1 MTERTIKGTTM
12 LDVLIGTSN
21 PGKRGEFAEL
31 LTGLPLRLLTL
42 GDVGLADMN
51 VEEDGGTLEANS
63 LLKVRAYSAAS
74 GKLTLADDTG
84 LYVDALGGE
93 PGIYP
98 ARYGGSGLTMP
109 QRRQKLLTALTDTP
123 DALRTARF
131 VCVIALAGPPLPEP
145 LTVRGVCE
153 GRIGTQEDSTGRTGF
168 GYDPLFIPQG
178 YAEAFASLSAEEKNR
193 ISHRGLAAAQMRA
206 VLQKLVSS

>member
-1 MTERTIKGTTM
+1 M

-31 LTGLPLRLLTL
+31 LAGLPLRLLTL
-42 GDVGLADMN
+42 NDVGLAGMD
-51 VEEDGGTLEANS
+51 VEENGGSLEANS

-98 ARYGGSGLTMP
+98 ARYGGAELTMP
-109 QRRQKLLTALTDTP
+109 QRRQKLLNALAGVP
-123 DALRTARF
+123 DEQRTARF
-131 VCVIALAGPPLPEP
+131 VCVIALAGPPLAEP

-153 GRIGTQEDSTGRTGF
+153 GRIDQQEDTGGRGGF

-178 YAEAFASLSAEEKNR
+178 YTQTFSGLSAEEKNR
-193 ISHRGLAAAQMRA
+193 VSHRGLAAAQMRE
-206 VLQKLVSS
+206 VLTRLVSG

>member
-1 MTERTIKGTTM
+1 M
-12 LDVLIGTSN
+12 LDVLIGTTN

-31 LTGLPLRLLTL
+31 LDGLPLRLLTL
-42 GDVGLADMN
+42 NDVGLADMN

-84 LYVDALGGE
+84 LYVDAVGGE

-98 ARYGGSGLTMP
+98 ARYGGPGLTMP
-109 QRRQKLLTALTDTP
+109 QRRQKLLAALGATP
-123 DALRTARF
+123 DAQRTARF

-145 LTVRGVCE
+145 LTVRGVCV
-153 GRIGTQEDSTGRTGF
+153 GRIGIQEDSNGTTGF
-168 GYDPLFIPQG
+168 GYDPVFIPQG
-178 YAEAFASLSAEEKNR
+178 YAQTFASLLPEEKNR
-193 ISHRGLAAAQMRA
+193 ISHRGLAAAQVRTL
-206 VLQKLVSS
+206 LQQLIIPQS

>member
-1 MTERTIKGTTM
+1 M
-12 LDVLIGTSN
+12 LDVLIGTTN

-31 LTGLPLRLLTL
+31 LDGLPLRLLTL
-42 GDVGLADMN
+42 HDVGLADMN

-84 LYVDALGGE
+84 LYVDAVGGE

-98 ARYGGSGLTMP
+98 ARYGGPGLTMP
-109 QRRQKLLTALTDTP
+109 QRRQKLLAALGATP
-123 DALRTARF
+123 DAERTARF

-153 GRIGTQEDSTGRTGF
+153 GRIGMQEDSSGTTGF
-168 GYDPLFIPQG
+168 GYDPVFIPQG
-178 YAEAFASLSAEEKNR
+178 YAQTFASLSSEEKNR
-193 ISHRGLAAAQMRA
+193 ISHRGLAAAQVRTL
-206 VLQKLVSS
+206 LQQLINP